1 MPVLPF
7 IPGKRLVDESQ
18 ISSEQPSLDSVHP
31 DHSSY
36 PSDARSSPA
45 FAAPHETFHPTCV
58 CISSCPWSCSS
69 CSRRSLRP
77 PPLPPE
83 TAMML

>member
-45 FAAPHETFHPTCV
+45 FAAPHETFHPTCTETTTCGKSLQCGHP
-58 CISSCPWSCSS
+58 CILEIPY
-69 CSRRSLRP
+69 P
-77 PPLPPE
+77 VKQVP
-83 TAMML
+83 